1 MHGGT
6 FHLPPHGH
14 PSELLRVPAAPQGQ
28 TVPFLQL
35 KHLHKLVKTS
45 APPQHRG
52 YITTFLPFINSPA
65 RLFLFN
71 LPALLIGPALY
82 LKRDANGHAPNFSDQ
97 SAVVRL

>member
-6 FHLPPHGH
+6 FDLPPHGH
-14 PSELLRVPAAPQGQ
+14 PSELLRVSAAPQGQ

-35 KHLHKLVKTS
+35 KHLHKLVTTS
-45 APPQHRG
+45 APQHRG

-65 RLFLFN
+65 GLFLFN
-71 LPALLIGPALY
+71 LPALLGGPAFY
-82 LKRDANGHAPNFSDQ
+82 LNQEANGHAPDVSDQ